1 MNITVNGTPVTDQ
14 WQSATNLEEILV
26 DLSRNVVPQ
35 DHLVGTVKLNGE
47 EFSES
52 YAGQARDIE
61 IVNVND
67 LDVTTVPLK
76 KLAFVAMKDSTI
88 FLERIITSVK
98 KTAELF
104 RLYDEAEAN
113 GHYANLIE
121 SLRALYQF
129 IDMTQKTINWDFNAS
144 MYNGQPVQKEWERLI
159 SLVDELREV
168 QEEGDWILLADV
180 LEYELATAL
189 SNWKKIL
196 KEKVENYNFS

>member
-1 MNITVNGTPVTDQ
+1 
-14 WQSATNLEEILV
+14 
-26 DLSRNVVPQ
+26 
-35 DHLVGTVKLNGE
+35 
-47 EFSES
+47 
-52 YAGQARDIE
+52 
-61 IVNVND
+61 VND

-180 LEYELATAL
+180 LEYELTPAL
-189 SNWKKIL
+189 SNWKEIL